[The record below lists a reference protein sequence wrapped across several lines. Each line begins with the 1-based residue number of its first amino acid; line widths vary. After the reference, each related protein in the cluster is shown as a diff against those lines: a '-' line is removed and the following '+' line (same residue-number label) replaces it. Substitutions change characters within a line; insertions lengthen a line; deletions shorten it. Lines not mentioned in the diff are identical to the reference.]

1 MMQTPEKIRARPIER
16 SVTGKATVFLDSG
29 VVLAASLSAT
39 GASRQVFDF
48 AVVNLWR
55 LVVSPWVLREV
66 RDNLAN
72 KPAEA
77 SGAWATLRGRV
88 TVEGDELTFDWPLNF
103 DVTKDKPVLITA
115 LACDDV
121 LLTLDRRDFRS
132 LIGQTVYG
140 LRVLTP
146 GEFLRAEREA
156 G

>member
-1 MMQTPEKIRARPIER
+1 MNI
-16 SVTGKATVFLDSG
+16 FLDSS

-48 AVVNLWR
+48 AARHRWR
-55 LVVSPWVLREV
+55 MLVSPWVLREV

-77 SGAWATLRGRV
+77 SSAWAALRGRLI
-88 TVEGDELTFDWPLNF
+88 VEGDELTFDWPLNF
-103 DVTKDKPVLITA
+103 VVTKDKPVLITA
-115 LACDDV
+115 LACADV
-121 LLTLDRRDFRS
+121 LLTLDRRDFGP
-132 LIGQTVYG
+132 LLGQTVYD

-146 GEFLRAEREA
+146 GEFLRIEREA